1 MADKM
6 ILGEGQNA
14 VYSTDS
20 NITGLNNNVIVCAG
34 SGAGKTMSIMEPR
47 LLETFESSLI
57 VTCTKRRI
65 VEKYTDVFSQRGYE
79 VFDLNFVRPANS
91 NAAYDPLAYVSSYSD
106 ITFLAESIV
115 KANPRKEI
123 TTADPYWDDTAVS
136 LLSALI
142 SYVLMTV
149 KKPTFADVLKLTD
162 ELTIN
167 ESGSRIET
175 SLDSKFEKIAH
186 KDPHCFAVT
195 CWNSFKILPIKTASC
210 VYGVLNTTIDTIF
223 TPELRKMISS
233 KQKVNFEK
241 LSNKK
246 TVLFISTSAVNPV
259 LNCFINMFYAQMF
272 KQLFEYAES
281 LPSGKLPIPVSVLAD
296 DFATG
301 SRILNFPEYIS
312 IFREKQI
319 SVMLLLQSESQLE
332 RMYGYDDAI
341 SIIDNCDTYVY
352 MGGMNLK
359 TCHSI
364 SERLNMPLEDVLYMP
379 LGKEVI
385 FRRGQ
390 RPIITNRYNIMDD
403 EAYQIITKEYE
414 KRLEK
419 AEKNE
424 MGE

>member
-1 MADKM
+1 MKADRI

-20 NITGLNNNVIVCAG
+20 NQTGLNNNVIVCAG

-65 VEKYTDVFSQRGYE
+65 VDKYSNVFRERGYE
-79 VFDLNFVRPANS
+79 VLDINFINPKKS

-115 KANPRKEI
+115 KSNPRKEK
-123 TTADPYWDDTAVS
+123 TTADPFWDDAAIS

-142 SYVLMTV
+142 AFVIMTV
-149 KKPTFADVLKLTD
+149 EKPTFADVLKMTD
-162 ELTIN
+162 ELRIN
-167 ESGSRIET
+167 ESMIGSGIET
-175 SLDSKFEKIAH
+175 SIDSKFEKLKK
-186 KDPHCFAVT
+186 KDPHCFAVS
-195 CWNSFKILPIKTASC
+195 CWNSFNILPIKTASC
-210 VYGVLNTTIDTIF
+210 VYGTLNTTIDTIF
-223 TPELRKMISS
+223 TPEIRSMISS
-233 KQKVNFEK
+233 KQNVNFEK
-241 LSNKK
+241 LANRK
-246 TVLFISTSAVNPV
+246 TVLFITTSAVNPV

-272 KQLFEYAES
+272 KQLFEYGES

-301 SRILNFPEYIS
+301 SRILNFPGYIS

-332 RMYGYDDAI
+332 RMYGYNDAV

-359 TCHSI
+359 TCRSI
-364 SERLNMPLEDVLYMP
+364 SERVNKPLEDILYMK
-379 LGKEVI
+379 LGEEII

-390 RPIITNRYNIMDD
+390 PPILTKRYDVLNDKN
-403 EAYQIITKEYE
+403 YQKVTKAYE
-414 KRLEK
+414 KRIKESAK
-419 AEKNE
+419 
-424 MGE
+424 

>member
-1 MADKM
+1 MKADRI
-6 ILGEGQNA
+6 ILGEGQDA

-20 NITGLNNNVIVCAG
+20 NQTGLNNNVIVCAG

-65 VEKYTDVFSQRGYE
+65 VDKYSNVFRERGYE
-79 VFDLNFVRPANS
+79 VLDLNFINPKKS

-115 KANPRKEI
+115 KSNPRKEK
-123 TTADPYWDDTAVS
+123 TTADPFWDDAAIS

-142 SYVLMTV
+142 AFVIMTV
-149 KKPTFADVLKLTD
+149 EKPTFADVLKLTD
-162 ELTIN
+162 ELKIN
-167 ESGSRIET
+167 ESVIGSGIET
-175 SLDSKFEKIAH
+175 SIDSKFEKLMK

-195 CWNSFKILPIKTASC
+195 CWNSFNVLPVKTASC
-210 VYGVLNTTIDTIF
+210 VYGTLNTTIDTIF
-223 TPELRKMISS
+223 SPEIRTMISS
-233 KQKVNFEK
+233 KQKVDFEK
-241 LSNKK
+241 LANKK
-246 TVLFISTSAVNPV
+246 TVLFITTSAVNPV
-259 LNCFINMFYAQMF
+259 LNCFINMFFAQMF
-272 KQLFEYAES
+272 KQLFEYGES

-332 RMYGYDDAI
+332 RMYGYDDAV

-359 TCHSI
+359 TCRSI
-364 SERLNMPLEDVLYMP
+364 SERVNKPLEDILYMK
-379 LGKEVI
+379 LGEEII

-390 RPIITNRYNIMDD
+390 RPILTKRYDVLNDKN
-403 EAYQIITKEYE
+403 YQKVTKAYE
-414 KRLEK
+414 KRIKESAK
-419 AEKNE
+419 
-424 MGE
+424 

>member
-1 MADKM
+1 MKADRI

-20 NITGLNNNVIVCAG
+20 NQTGLNNNVIVCAG

-65 VEKYTDVFSQRGYE
+65 VDKYSNVFRERGYE
-79 VFDLNFVRPANS
+79 VLDINFINPKKS

-115 KANPRKEI
+115 KSNPRKEK
-123 TTADPYWDDTAVS
+123 TTADPFWDDAAIS

-142 SYVLMTV
+142 AFVIMTV
-149 KKPTFADVLKLTD
+149 EKPTFADVLKMTD
-162 ELTIN
+162 ELRIN
-167 ESGSRIET
+167 ESMIGSGIET
-175 SLDSKFEKIAH
+175 SIYSKFEKLKK
-186 KDPHCFAVT
+186 KDPHCFAVS
-195 CWNSFKILPIKTASC
+195 CWNSFNILPIKTASC
-210 VYGVLNTTIDTIF
+210 VYGTLNTTIDTIF
-223 TPELRKMISS
+223 TPEIRSMISS
-233 KQKVNFEK
+233 KQNVNFEK
-241 LSNKK
+241 LANRK
-246 TVLFISTSAVNPV
+246 TVLFITTSAVNPV

-272 KQLFEYAES
+272 KQLFEYGES

-332 RMYGYDDAI
+332 RMYGYNDAV

-359 TCHSI
+359 TCRSI
-364 SERLNMPLEDVLYMP
+364 SERVNKPLEDILYMK
-379 LGKEVI
+379 LGEEII

-390 RPIITNRYNIMDD
+390 PPILTKRYDVLNDKNYQKVTN
-403 EAYQIITKEYE
+403 AYE
-414 KRLEK
+414 KRIKESAK
-419 AEKNE
+419 
-424 MGE
+424 